1 MHTNGL
7 RVGIGEQVRVRL
19 LWSNQKALVHNRI
32 EIDRKKRGLGPSGPR
47 ATRLSGLPTGW
58 HMVTRLSCDAHMILR
73 AVMLPE
79 VVGASF

>member
-7 RVGIGEQVRVRL
+7 RVGIENRYACGYCGAIR
-19 LWSNQKALVHNRI
+19 KALVHNRI
-32 EIDRKKRGLGPSGPR
+32 EIDRRKRGLGPQVQGH
-47 ATRLSGLPTGW
+47 RLSGLPTGW

-79 VVGASF
+79 VVGGSF